1 MPKFA
6 RVTLLG
12 GMGVG
17 KTTLA
22 KAMEADYGFIA
33 VLENPSAVKE
43 TLARLS
49 DNATEKSL
57 INELLFLDQRDKLL
71 KNAFSQSGNVVVDM
85 DILIEKIWGDITLT
99 DPVHRETF
107 DKIYDFYET
116 HLPKPDLVV
125 YLRCDPEENLRRI
138 QKRARS
144 FETGVDVE
152 FLKKLD
158 ECTETHI
165 AHQKT
170 KQRIMTVDVTLI
182 DPENNPE
189 HLHEVVSKIWR
200 SIQGPVVSPPGM
212 EP

>member
-43 TLARLS
+43 TLARLP
-49 DNATEKSL
+49 DNAIEKSL

-71 KNAFSQSGNVVVDM
+71 KYAFSQPGNVVVDM

-107 DKIYDFYET
+107 EKIYDFYEA

-144 FETGVDVE
+144 FETGVDIE

-158 ECTETHI
+158 EYTETHI

-170 KQRIMTVDVTLI
+170 KQRIMIVDVTSI

-189 HLHEVVSKIWR
+189 HLHDVVSKIWR